1 MVDEKRDEEE
11 SKDRGKANRNEKQ
24 SAERK
29 REFKEGQVREA
40 KRHPAPES
48 QLQPTNDKDKP
59 VLDKG
64 SDQKHR

>member
-29 REFKEGQVREA
+29 REFKEGQVREE

-48 QLQPTNDKDKP
+48 QFQPTNDEGKP
-59 VLDKG
+59 IVDKG